1 MLVALLAAAAV
12 GIGMQGG
19 DDGQSVSELG
29 AATATATLTAAA
41 VVVRPIVSVAGQVV
55 TEYAVEVEGA
65 LPRETISYTW
75 SGATC
80 GTATPNR
87 SRYAW
92 DHREQVVGVTGGLGN
107 RELGRSGD
115 CNHRADPAHGNP
127 LIAVDITGESFTA
140 RCTFQGAGSGTG
152 PACSLSSRAGAR

>member
-1 MLVALLAAAAV
+1 M
-12 GIGMQGG
+12 
-19 DDGQSVSELG
+19 
-29 AATATATLTAAA
+29 
-41 VVVRPIVSVAGQVV
+41 VVRPIVSVAGQVV